1 MGELKMNYFK
11 LGCNWGSGAP
21 DFYDLLLKQSV
32 VICGNIDMEEGD
44 YVAICKGFKVFAVA
58 VLKSSS
64 FPVTDRADLKTDF
77 NRYKITYAKTNKIAA
92 AVIYELTE
100 DEQFG
105 YELQQGICKVNK
117 EDIKNKIKKFIDIKG
132 AHAMND
138 KKIKQYTNVLK
149 MKKNIIL
156 QGAPGTG
163 KTYCTAALAVY
174 LIEGGESTYTN
185 HAEIMKKYDEYI
197 EQKQI
202 QFTTFHQSMDYEDFV
217 EGIKPEILDSLDG
230 SNTLISYKVKDG
242 IFKEMC
248 KAANENYYNSKK
260 TVEQLKSDRMI
271 QNIQNYLNESDIFA
285 TIYNSIIDDIRSGTI
300 TSYQFA
306 NSKSIPITWD
316 EERQR
321 IIFREQSPRT
331 EKEDNIKLLFNYF
344 ISNNIN
350 NISSYDKEQW
360 WNLISS
366 LTHGKTKTID
376 YIEYGWILNELITR
390 FNNREYK
397 NDLQNINDAISE
409 RVTEKPYVL
418 IIDEINR
425 GNVSKIFGELIT
437 VLEADKRSG
446 ADHPITVTLPY
457 SNEQFSVPPNLY
469 IIGTMNTTD
478 RSVGTLDYAIRR
490 RFAFITLTSSY
501 TKNAEGKVIGCEELN
516 EYYAGKSGEV
526 KTAADILFAN
536 VYALLSD
543 ETYKVDMDI
552 NDLMVGHSYFMAT
565 SLEELELK
573 LEYEIKP
580 LIREYAKDGIISI
593 DESDLENKL
602 KAWTVK

>member
-100 DEQFG
+100 DEQFE

-138 KKIKQYTNVLK
+138 EKIKQYTNVLK

-163 KTYCTAALAVY
+163 KTYCTAALAVH
-174 LIEGGESTYTN
+174 LIEGGESKYTN
-185 HAEIMKKYDEYI
+185 HAEIMKKYDAYI

-217 EGIKPEILDSLDG
+217 EGIKPCIEQNDEDTNKSILYEIK
-230 SNTLISYKVKDG
+230 NG
-242 IFKEMC
+242 IFKDMC
-248 KAANENYYNSKK
+248 IQARENKDDASYRNSFENAWQKIIDK
-260 TVEQLKSDRMI
+260 LTEKDFIEIPLLSGKNKFRIELNNYGTGLASRTYKDDIYEKGNWIDKRSKFFSKEQLYNVYRGLPGVPAGGHD
-271 QNIQNYLNESDIFA
+271 NYRKA
-285 TIYNSIIDDIRSGTI
+285 IIDYCIKNLGLKEYLVSQNT
-300 TSYQFA
+300 A
-306 NSKSIPITWD
+306 NT
-316 EERQR
+316 
-321 IIFREQSPRT
+321 
-331 EKEDNIKLLFNYF
+331 
-344 ISNNIN
+344 
-350 NISSYDKEQW
+350 
-360 WNLISS
+360 
-366 LTHGKTKTID
+366 
-376 YIEYGWILNELITR
+376 
-390 FNNREYK
+390 
-397 NDLQNINDAISE
+397 
-409 RVTEKPYVL
+409 KPYVL

-543 ETYKVDMDI
+543 KTYKVDMDI

>member
-1 MGELKMNYFK
+1 MCIQARENKDDASYHNNFENAWQK
-11 LGCNWGSGAP
+11 
-21 DFYDLLLKQSV
+21 
-32 VICGNIDMEEGD
+32 IID
-44 YVAICKGFKVFAVA
+44 
-58 VLKSSS
+58 
-64 FPVTDRADLKTDF
+64 
-77 NRYKITYAKTNKIAA
+77 
-92 AVIYELTE
+92 ELTE
-100 DEQFG
+100 KDFIEIPLLSGKNKFRIELNNYGTGLASRTYKDDIYEKGNWIDKRSKFFSKEQLYNVYRG
-105 YELQQGICKVNK
+105 LPGVPAGGHDNYRKAIIDYC
-117 EDIKNKIKKFIDIKG
+117 IKNLG
-132 AHAMND
+132 
-138 KKIKQYTNVLK
+138 LK
-149 MKKNIIL
+149 EYLVSQN
-156 QGAPGTG
+156 
-163 KTYCTAALAVY
+163 TA
-174 LIEGGESTYTN
+174 
-185 HAEIMKKYDEYI
+185 
-197 EQKQI
+197 
-202 QFTTFHQSMDYEDFV
+202 
-217 EGIKPEILDSLDG
+217 
-230 SNTLISYKVKDG
+230 NT
-242 IFKEMC
+242 
-248 KAANENYYNSKK
+248 
-260 TVEQLKSDRMI
+260 
-271 QNIQNYLNESDIFA
+271 
-285 TIYNSIIDDIRSGTI
+285 
-300 TSYQFA
+300 
-306 NSKSIPITWD
+306 
-316 EERQR
+316 
-321 IIFREQSPRT
+321 
-331 EKEDNIKLLFNYF
+331 
-344 ISNNIN
+344 
-350 NISSYDKEQW
+350 
-360 WNLISS
+360 
-366 LTHGKTKTID
+366 
-376 YIEYGWILNELITR
+376 
-390 FNNREYK
+390 
-397 NDLQNINDAISE
+397 
-409 RVTEKPYVL
+409 KPYVL

-552 NDLMVGHSYFMAT
+552 NDLMVGHSYFMAA